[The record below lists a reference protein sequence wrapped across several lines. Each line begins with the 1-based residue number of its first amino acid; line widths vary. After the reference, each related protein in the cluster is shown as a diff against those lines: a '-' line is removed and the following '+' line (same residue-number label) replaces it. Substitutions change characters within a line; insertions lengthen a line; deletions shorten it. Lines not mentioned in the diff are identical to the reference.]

1 MAIHCVRPNISG
13 EFRNPFDCDELIVK
27 ALVTVSAFVA
37 LADGQLDAI
46 VRDEAVNYI
55 EPATRPDNLA
65 GAYCRILRCPRARS
79 RRQGFRRFDC
89 RGAPTGGGL
98 VADL

>member
-1 MAIHCVRPNISG
+1 MAIHSVRPDISG

-37 LADGQLDAI
+37 LAD
-46 VRDEAVNYI
+46 
-55 EPATRPDNLA
+55 LA